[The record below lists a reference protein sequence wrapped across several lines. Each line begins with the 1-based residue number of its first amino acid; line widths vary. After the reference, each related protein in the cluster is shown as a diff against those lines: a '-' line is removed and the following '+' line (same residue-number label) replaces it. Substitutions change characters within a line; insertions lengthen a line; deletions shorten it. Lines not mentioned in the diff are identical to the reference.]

1 MTHPVASVTPDQ
13 VPEVDV
19 HTLKGW
25 LESAE
30 PVLLIDV
37 REEEEW
43 DEEHLPEALLL
54 PMSELEPEQVP
65 SLDGRRLVVMCR
77 SGRRSAAVVARLARL
92 GVADGLNLAG
102 GILAWM
108 EAGYPVRDAEA
119 AKAA

>member
-1 MTHPVASVTPDQ
+1 MTQSASSAPRDL

-19 HTLKGW
+19 HTLKHW
-25 LESAE
+25 LDAAE
-30 PVLLIDV
+30 PLLLIDV

-43 DEEHLPEALLL
+43 DEEHIPEALLM

-65 SLDGRRLVVMCR
+65 ALDGRRLVVLCR
-77 SGRRSAAVVARLARL
+77 SGRRSAAVLARLARL
-92 GVADGLNLAG
+92 GVAEGLNLTG

-108 EAGYPVRDAEA
+108 EAGYPVRSADD